1 MLMFPQTQNHN
12 ATINVQDM
20 TAPKSR
26 HILLFWDFA
35 LPLFLLIVT
44 TILIRWLDW
53 DIAVQRFFFTQ
64 TGLWSG
70 KAIPIC
76 GFIYKYGTFPAM
88 ALSIA
93 GLVFFVFSFVI
104 KNIGSWRRI
113 GLYLVLVMLLGP
125 GLIVN
130 LILKDHWGRPRPRSV
145 IDFNGKYSFEEVLT
159 IDPSSPGKSFPSG
172 HASMGFYFWTLYFLT
187 RNRRK
192 LLSILFFVIS
202 LEYGL
207 FVGMV
212 RMMQGGH
219 FFSDVL
225 WSGGIVYLCCA
236 MCYYLIFAHAASNKE
251 NPSESIMEVK

>member
-1 MLMFPQTQNHN
+1 MLMFPQTQDNN
-12 ATINVQDM
+12 ATINIQDM
-20 TAPKSR
+20 TATKSR

-44 TILIRWLDW
+44 TILIRWQDW
-53 DIAVQRFFFTQ
+53 DIAMQRFFFTQ

-76 GFIYKYGTFPAM
+76 GFIYKYGTIPAL
-88 ALSIA
+88 AISIA
-93 GLVFFVFSFVI
+93 GLGLFVSSFLI
-104 KNIGSWRRI
+104 KRIGSWCRI

-130 LILKDHWGRPRPRSV
+130 LILKDHWGRPRPRNV
-145 IDFNGKYSFEEVLT
+145 IEFNGKYAFEEVLT

-172 HASMGFYFWTLYFLT
+172 HASMGFYLWTLYFLT
-187 RNRRK
+187 RQRRK
-192 LLSILFFVIS
+192 LLSLLFFVIS

-207 FVGMV
+207 FVGMI

-219 FFSDVL
+219 FLSDIL

-236 MCYYLIFAHAASNKE
+236 ACYYLIFTRSARNKDKQNE
-251 NPSESIMEVK
+251 LTMEVT